1 MRRRAA
7 PKRERLPDPLY
18 QSGLVSKF
26 INHLMLDGKKSL
38 SEKIVYGAIKQFA
51 ENYSKRRRFDEPVD
65 GSDGGDEGGQGG
77 QKAKIS
83 SELQAHLV
91 LFEKVINAIKPF
103 VEVKSRRVGGATY
116 QVPVEVRPDR
126 RTALAM
132 RWLVEFARKRS
143 EKTMTDRLAGEMLD
157 IIQGRGATM
166 KKRSDV
172 HQMAKAN
179 QAFAHFNWQK
189 S

>member
-7 PKRERLPDPLY
+7 PKRDRLPDPLY

-38 SEKIVYGAIKQFA
+38 AENIVYGAIEQFA
-51 ENYSKRRRFDEPVD
+51 EQYAKRRRFDDQQGDDSADSSGD
-65 GSDGGDEGGQGG
+65 GSHGKLD
-77 QKAKIS
+77 QK
-83 SELQAHLV
+83 LQKHLV
-91 LFEKVINAIKPF
+91 LFEKVINDIRPF

-132 RWLVEFARKRS
+132 RWLVEFARKRG
-143 EKTMTDRLAGEMLD
+143 EKTMTSRLANEMMD
-157 IIQGRGATM
+157 IMQGRGATL

>member
-7 PKRERLPDPLY
+7 PKRDRLPDPLY

-38 SEKIVYGAIKQFA
+38 AENIVYGAIERFA
-51 ENYSKRRRFDEPVD
+51 DQYAKRRRFDDDHTDVAD
-65 GSDGGDEGGQGG
+65 GSDGASTQ
-77 QKAKIS
+77 ANIS
-83 SELQAHLV
+83 QELQAHLV
-91 LFEKVINAIKPF
+91 LFEKVINAIRPF

-132 RWLVEFARKRS
+132 RWLVEFSRKRS
-143 EKTMTDRLAGEMLD
+143 EKTMTDRLANEMLD
-157 IIQGRGATM
+157 IMQGRGATL
-166 KKRSDV
+166 KKRSDI

>member
-7 PKRERLPDPLY
+7 PKRDILPDPLY
-18 QSGLVSKF
+18 RSELVSKF
-26 INHLMLDGKKSL
+26 INQLMVDGKKSL
-38 SEKIVYGAIKQFA
+38 AEKVVYGALERFA
-51 ENYSKRRRFDEPVD
+51 EKSPALATDADD
-65 GSDGGDEGGQGG
+65 GDGGNSGHGDVNISPLQS
-77 QKAKIS
+77 KALK
-83 SELQAHLV
+83 
-91 LFEKVINAIKPF
+91 LFEKVLDSVRPF

-116 QVPVEVRPDR
+116 QVPVEVRPSR

-132 RWLVEFARKRS
+132 RWLVEFARKRG
-143 EKTMTDRLAGEMLD
+143 EKTMTERLAAEMLD
-157 IIQGRGATM
+157 VLQGRGATL

>member
-7 PKRERLPDPLY
+7 PKRDRLPDPLY

-38 SEKIVYGAIKQFA
+38 AEKIVYGAIEQFA
-51 ENYSKRRRFDEPVD
+51 EQYAKRRRFDDQRD
-65 GSDGGDEGGQGG
+65 GDDDGGESGAEGGHGKIDSKL
-77 QKAKIS
+77 QK
-83 SELQAHLV
+83 HLV
-91 LFEKVINAIKPF
+91 LFEKVINDIRPF

-132 RWLVEFARKRS
+132 RWLVEFARKRG
-143 EKTMTDRLAGEMLD
+143 EKTMTARLANEMMD
-157 IIQGRGATM
+157 IMQGRGATL